1 MRGER
6 SVGDGNDAFIVL
18 FSCDDELSLL
28 LLMVVLMMVMM
39 DSGWGWYSDGGGT
52 DWCGSP
58 AIGDVATMIITVE
71 VYCVSV
77 NEWMN
82 ELDNNGSNN
91 EVIIINSDNDS
102 AWRGSIMMV
111 ATG

>member
-39 DSGWGWYSDGGGT
+39 DSG
-52 DWCGSP
+52 
-58 AIGDVATMIITVE
+58 
-71 VYCVSV
+71 
-77 NEWMN
+77 
-82 ELDNNGSNN
+82 
-91 EVIIINSDNDS
+91 
-102 AWRGSIMMV
+102 
-111 ATG
+111 